1 MTINADFIDR
11 STNEGP
17 ILLANVVLGLS

>member
-1 MTINADFIDR
+1 MAINADFVNR

-17 ILLANVVLGLS
+17 ILLANVVFGLS